1 LYACHALVNTEGLS
15 RILKDSAFFC
25 KSCSIAV
32 DIRHR
37 RDIMLYRKAIKPQ
50 RNGDNKMTL
59 AQEKQNIK
67 NRINENISRMEK
79 TLATGYFTGSE
90 EVIKNSIASAKQEL
104 LADYLN

>member
-1 LYACHALVNTEGLS
+1 
-15 RILKDSAFFC
+15 
-25 KSCSIAV
+25 
-32 DIRHR
+32 
-37 RDIMLYRKAIKPQ
+37 
-50 RNGDNKMTL
+50 MTL